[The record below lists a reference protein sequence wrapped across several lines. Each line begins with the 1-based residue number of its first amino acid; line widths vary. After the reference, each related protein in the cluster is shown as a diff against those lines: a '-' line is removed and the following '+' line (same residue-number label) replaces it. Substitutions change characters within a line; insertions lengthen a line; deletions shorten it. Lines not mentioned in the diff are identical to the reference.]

1 MARKVNPRIRNANE
15 PVEITPQ
22 QVQEFKKCAEDVV
35 YFCEHYAKVQH
46 PVKGSI
52 NFKLYDYQKEMLRLY
67 QDETHVVIK
76 SARQS
81 GKCLHHITTVNRIL
95 PLEKNL
101 INRFKKFFLKI
112 INRRLYENL
121 FNKNM

>member
-1 MARKVNPRIRNANE
+1 MARKVNPRIRTANE

-22 QVQEFKKCAEDVV
+22 QVQEFKRCAEDVV

-46 PVKGSI
+46 PVKGSVS
-52 NFKLYDYQKEMLRLY
+52 FKLYDYQKDMLRLY
-67 QDETHVVIK
+67 QNEMYVIIK

-81 GKCLHHITTVNRIL
+81 GKCLSHEATVSRKKT
-95 PLEKNL
+95 PEKNL
-101 INRFKKFFLKI
+101 INRFKKFFLKL
-112 INRRLYENL
+112 INRRLYENI